1 MSVAASMEMGF
12 FRAEALLAREMSWVH
27 PQTSAGLAQASFTSA
42 HSPAGIRSAI
52 QAESSWLAEA
62 DFHVMLAT
70 RGLPAKLATGC
81 FKRGIGK
88 RERFQPPTSSIPC
101 HLMTLSFG
109 RRTHTFITKSN

>member
-12 FRAEALLAREMSWVH
+12 FRAEALLALEMSWVH

-42 HSPAGIRSAI
+42 HSPAGIHSAS
-52 QAESSWLAEA
+52 QAESSRLAEA

-81 FKRGIGK
+81 FKSGIGK
-88 RERFQPPTSSIPC
+88 KERFQPPDLINSLPPNDSQLRQTN
-101 HLMTLSFG
+101 
-109 RRTHTFITKSN
+109 THIHYQV